1 MQEGMP
7 RVQGGLA
14 LIKVGCCGFPKA
26 KPEYYKHFAVVEVQ
40 RTFYKLPRVETAHR
54 WRAEAPPEFEFALK
68 AWQLITHEPTSPTY
82 RKAELRIAAEK
93 RDRYGSFRPT
103 DEVFSAWE
111 RTREIAQA
119 LEARV
124 VVFQSPASFTPTE
137 EHIANM
143 RAFFRE
149 AERGRMI
156 FAWEPRG
163 EWGDEE
169 IEGLCREL
177 DLIHCVDPF
186 KRLPVYGAPAY
197 FRLHGITGYRYRY
210 TDEDLGQLLEWCR
223 RFKEAYCLFN
233 NTSMW
238 EDALRMKGLVE
249 G

>member
-1 MQEGMP
+1 
-7 RVQGGLA
+7 

-40 RTFYKLPRVETAHR
+40 QTFYKPPRVETAHR

-68 AWQLITHEPTSPTY
+68 AWQLITHEPASPTY
-82 RKAELRIAAEK
+82 RKARLRIAVEEE
-93 RDRYGSFRPT
+93 DRYGSFRPT
-103 DEVFSAWE
+103 AEVFSAWE
-111 RTREIAQA
+111 RIREIAQA
-119 LEARV
+119 LAAKI
-124 VVFQSPASFTPTE
+124 VVFQCPASFTPTE

-143 RAFFRE
+143 HAFFRE
-149 AERGRMI
+149 AERGGMI

-163 EWGDEE
+163 EWANGE
-169 IEGLCREL
+169 IERICREL

-210 TDEDLGQLLEWCR
+210 TDEDLNQLLEWCR
-223 RFKEAYCLFN
+223 RYEEVYCLFN
-233 NTSMW
+233 NVSMW
-238 EDALRMKGLVE
+238 ESASEFRRLAG